1 MQIHASLKAEN
12 LFSIGPVSVTNSMLM
27 SWITIVIIASIGIAA
42 GRNPQLVP
50 RGIQNFFEFVV
61 EGLMG
66 LVENTAGHYARRVFP
81 LIATLFMY
89 ILLANWLAL
98 VPGVGSICIRNP
110 EFHGDEHLSLAGCPL
125 SEAAAGSATS
135 HAFVSVAEAASAP
148 PASSSGTTKAAKEH
162 HVSPTTPLF
171 RAANADVNMTLGMG
185 LIAFLFIHASG
196 MIVHGVWGY
205 IKNDLANPPLMTPI
219 KLVIEM
225 FVPVSLS
232 MRLFGNVFGG
242 EMLLTVMGF
251 PIIAVLFMFA
261 ELFFGFIQAII
272 FSILTLI
279 FTSVAA
285 YVPPGHG
292 GHGPGDHAEEATGHA
307 GPAHALATH

>member
-1 MQIHASLKAEN
+1 MEVHASLKAEDIF
-12 LFSIGPVSVTNSMLM
+12 LVGPVAITNSMVM
-27 SWITIVIIASIGIAA
+27 SWITIVIIAAVGIAA
-42 GRNPQLVP
+42 GRSPKLVP
-50 RGIQNFFEFVV
+50 TGVQNFFEFIV
-61 EGLMG
+61 EALMG
-66 LVENTAGHYARRVFP
+66 LVESTAGHYSRRVFP
-81 LIATLFMY
+81 LIATLFIY

-98 VPGVGSICIRNP
+98 APGVGTILFHNP
-110 EFHGDEHLSLAGCPL
+110 HVESTGG
-125 SEAAAGSATS
+125 GST
-135 HAFVSVAEAASAP
+135 HASGVGVAEAAPLPAEAP
-148 PASSSGTTKAAKEH
+148 KSGAAESGAH
-162 HVSPTTPLF
+162 HEREMIPLF

-185 LIAFLFIHASG
+185 LISFLFIHASG
-196 MIVHGVWGY
+196 MIVHGAWGY
-205 IKNDLANPPLMTPI
+205 IKNDIAKPLMITPI

-251 PIIAVLFMFA
+251 PVIAVLFMFA
-261 ELFFGFIQAII
+261 ELFFGFIQATI

-292 GHGPGDHAEEATGHA
+292 HGDQGEDGHGAPALGAHGAVASGHA
-307 GPAHALATH
+307 AH

>member
-1 MQIHASLKAEN
+1 MQIHARLRAET
-12 LFSIGPVSVTNSMLM
+12 LFSIGPLSITNSMVM
-27 SWITIVIIASIGIAA
+27 SWITILILVTVGVTA

-50 RGIQNFFEFVV
+50 RGIQNFFEFVI
-61 EGLMG
+61 EALMG

-81 LIATLFMY
+81 LIATLFLY

-98 VPGVGSICIRNP
+98 VPGVGTICLRNP
-110 EFHGDEHLSLAGCPL
+110 EFHGDEHLSIAGCPL
-125 SEAAAGSATS
+125 SEAAATGGAG
-135 HAFVSVAEAASAP
+135 HAFVSVAEAATAP
-148 PASSSGTTKAAKEH
+148 PAGTTTTGAKEH
-162 HVSPTTPLF
+162 HVSPTVPIF

-285 YVPPGHG
+285 YVPPVHG
-292 GHGPGDHAEEATGHA
+292 QGDHGEEAPAHGA
-307 GPAHALATH
+307 GSHGAPAHAAATH